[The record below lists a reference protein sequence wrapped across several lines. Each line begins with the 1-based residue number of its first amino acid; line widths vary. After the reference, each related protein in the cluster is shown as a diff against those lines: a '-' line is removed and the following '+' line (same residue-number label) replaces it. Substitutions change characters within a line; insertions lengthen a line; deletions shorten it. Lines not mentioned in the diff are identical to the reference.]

1 MGNLHLNSTRQC
13 VKNRTFLF
21 QVALQLLDTAVA
33 RGQWLM
39 LQNCH
44 LLVKWLKDL
53 EKALERITKP
63 HPDFR
68 LWLTTDPIKDFPIGI
83 LQKSL
88 KVRTLLMCDI

>member
-1 MGNLHLNSTRQC
+1 
-13 VKNRTFLF
+13 
-21 QVALQLLDTAVA
+21 
-33 RGQWLM
+33 M

-53 EKALERITKP
+53 EKSLERIIKP

-88 KVRTLLMCDI
+88 KVEKCIMGNVANHIAACHNPFR